1 MSSLFDRARFGKE
14 CLIEL
19 LKCKYTPNVKFY
31 RWHTMTSTRRC
42 DDGTVEQYYVAV
54 GPRVVQDIV
63 KGLQN
68 EEISIENYVFD
79 DGQFWAESTIYR
91 PPWFKD
97 QNHRRERHKINCE
110 LRKNARSKS
119 VRKKHR
125 YECKHGPYKC
135 MTMEEFLLRLKDKR

>member
-1 MSSLFDRARFGKE
+1 MSFDRARFSKE

-31 RWHTMTSTRRC
+31 RWHTMTSTRRR

-91 PPWFKD
+91 PPWFTI

-125 YECKHGPYKC
+125 YECKHGPYRC
-135 MTMEEFLLRLKDKR
+135 MTIDEFLLRIKDKK